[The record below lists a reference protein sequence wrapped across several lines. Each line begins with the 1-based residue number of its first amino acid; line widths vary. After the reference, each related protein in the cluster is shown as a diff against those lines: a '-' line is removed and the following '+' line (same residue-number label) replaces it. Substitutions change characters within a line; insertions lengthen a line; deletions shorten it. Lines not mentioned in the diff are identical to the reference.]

1 MSLIYKERLSD
12 SPYIDLITEGWTTGR
27 SFTIRPSEINWHMVF
42 TKYQGVLQP
51 LLVGPLTSSGVVNF
65 VEDVEILWIKFKLG
79 TFMPHLPLKNF
90 LDVETLMPDAAS
102 KASFWLKST
111 SWQVPTYENA
121 DTFVDQLVRNDI
133 LMHDAVVKSALQT
146 QIQLP
151 DMASRTVRHRFL
163 RATGLTQSHILQFE
177 RAQQAVALLEHGTP
191 ILDVVY
197 QLGYYDQP
205 HLTRSLK
212 RFIGRTP
219 AYYQPRIC
227 APE

>member
-12 SPYIDLITEGWTTGR
+12 SPYIEMVTEGRTTGR
-27 SFTIRPSEINWHMVF
+27 SMTIRPSEINWHMVF
-42 TKYQGVLQP
+42 TNYKGSLQP

-65 VEDVEILWIKFKLG
+65 VEDVEILWIKFKIG
-79 TFMPHLPLKNF
+79 TFMPHLPLRNF
-90 LDVETLMPDAAS
+90 LDAETLMPDAAS
-102 KASFWLKST
+102 KTSFWLKST
-111 SWQVPTYENA
+111 AWQMPSYENA
-121 DTFVDQLVRNDI
+121 DTFVDRLAHDDI
-133 LMHDAVVKSALQT
+133 LTQDPVVKSALQS

-163 RATGLTQSHILQFE
+163 RATGLTQIHILQFE
-177 RAQQAVALLEHGTP
+177 RAQQAVALLEQGTP

-205 HLTRSLK
+205 HLTRALK

-219 AYYQPRIC
+219 AHYLPRVC
-227 APE
+227 ASE